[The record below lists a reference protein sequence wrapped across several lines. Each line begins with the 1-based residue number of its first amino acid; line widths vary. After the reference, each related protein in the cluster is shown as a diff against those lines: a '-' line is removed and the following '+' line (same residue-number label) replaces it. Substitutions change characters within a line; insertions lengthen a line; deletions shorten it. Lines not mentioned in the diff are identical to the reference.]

1 MVSRG
6 CALTALVAFTDTGDV
21 ATTNVTRENALA
33 LAMVALEI
41 ARQLIAL
48 SQTESNDGTDEDG

>member
-1 MVSRG
+1 M
-6 CALTALVAFTDTGDV
+6 TAIVAFTDAGDV

-33 LAMVALEI
+33 LAMIALEI

-48 SQTESNDGTDEDG
+48 SQAKGDDEANGNG

>member
-1 MVSRG
+1 MVRG
-6 CALTALVAFTDTGDV
+6 CALTAIVAFTDAGDV

-33 LAMVALEI
+33 LAMIALEI

-48 SQTESNDGTDEDG
+48 SQAKGDDEANGNG